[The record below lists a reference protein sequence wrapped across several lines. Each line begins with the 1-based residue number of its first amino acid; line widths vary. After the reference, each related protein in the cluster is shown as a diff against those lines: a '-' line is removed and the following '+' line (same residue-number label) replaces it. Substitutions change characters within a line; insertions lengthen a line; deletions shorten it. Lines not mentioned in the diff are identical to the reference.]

1 VKRGLK
7 TRVEMGLWP
16 APAPT
21 GYLKEIR
28 NDRKCECYIDPE
40 RGETVKKIFEKVAY
54 ERWSGRKVYHW
65 LRHDLN
71 FRTAC
76 GKKHLSL
83 GNIYK
88 LLENNFYHGEFE
100 YPKNSGNWYKGK
112 HEPLISK
119 ELFEMVQSQLKGNEL
134 KTRQEKEFAFTKL
147 MACGLCGSGISADEK
162 YKKLKNGKV
171 NAHVYY
177 GCTKA
182 RDKNC
187 KCGYIS
193 ETELIKQL
201 QVLVDKIE
209 VNELSVKKQIVAEV
223 TRYKKFEASLLGQDL
238 NFEVGDIDIKRY
250 IKFLLK
256 DGSVEEKRE
265 ILSYF
270 KSQVLLSNKAI
281 KLQYSAT

>member
-1 VKRGLK
+1 
-7 TRVEMGLWP
+7 MGLWP

-21 GYLKEIR
+21 GYLKEKR
-28 NDRKCECYIDPE
+28 MDRKCECYIDPE

-71 FRTAC
+71 FRTAY

-119 ELFEMVQSQLKGNEL
+119 ELFEMAQSQLKGNEL
-134 KTRQEKEFAFTKL
+134 KTRQEKEFAFTRL

-193 ETELIKQL
+193 ETELIRQL
-201 QVLVDKIE
+201 QALVDKVE

-256 DGSVEEKRE
+256 DGTIEEKRE
-265 ILSYF
+265 IMNCF
-270 KSQVLLSNKAI
+270 KEQVILNNKVI
-281 KLQYSAT
+281 TL